1 MIASSEQFL
10 AVIGLMAGTSVD
22 GIDAALVF
30 TDGEHLKR
38 SGHALTLPYSSAT
51 RDAIFKALEEKNSD
65 RAVLDR
71 MIAEDHAKAAETL
84 IKQSGI
90 KAELIGFHGQTLL
103 HQPRKKSVQAGDAVL
118 LAKRLGIAVAYDFR
132 SADIEA
138 GGEGAPLAPIYHR
151 LLIEQEGVPLPAAI
165 ANIGGITNI
174 TIWDGSVLRGFD
186 TGPGNAL
193 MDELAREA
201 LGKDYD
207 EGGVLGAQGMSDE
220 DWLTGILEQEFFSSM
235 KPKSLDRATLLE
247 WGATLKSKNSAD
259 RMASFTALSARSLAK
274 IVTKAQVKHLFL
286 SGGGVHNPLLIKML
300 KTYLEENAK
309 PAPQIAILAH
319 ADFIEA
325 ELMGFLAMRCRLGLA
340 YTYPSTT
347 GTPRPISGGKIAEPS
362 SN

>member
-10 AVIGLMAGTSVD
+10 AVIGLMSGTSVD

-38 SGHALTLPYSSAT
+38 SEHAITMPYSSAT
-51 RDAIFKALEEKNSD
+51 RDAIFEALEEKNSD
-65 RAVLDR
+65 RATLDK
-71 MIAEDHAKAAETL
+71 MIAEDHAKVAEVL

-90 KAELIGFHGQTLL
+90 KPELIGFHGQTLL
-103 HQPRKKSVQAGDAVL
+103 HQPRKKSIQAGDAVL
-118 LAKRLGIAVAYDFR
+118 LAERLGIAVAYDFR

-151 LLIEQEGVPLPAAI
+151 LLIEQEGAPLPAAI

-174 TIWDGSVLRGFD
+174 TIWNGEELRGFD

-193 MDELAREA
+193 MDALARES

-207 EGGVLGAQGMSDE
+207 EGGGLGAQGTPDE
-220 DWLTGILEQEFFSSM
+220 DWLERILEEGFFASTE
-235 KPKSLDRATLLE
+235 PKSLDRATVLE
-247 WGATLKSKNSAD
+247 WGATLKSTNPAD

-274 IVTKAQVKHLFL
+274 IVTAARVKHLFL
-286 SGGGVHNPLLIKML
+286 SGGGVHNPLLMKML
-300 KTYLEENAK
+300 KTCLEEHAS

-325 ELMGFLAMRCRLGLA
+325 ELMGFLAMRCRLGLPI
-340 YTYPSTT
+340 TFPNTT
-347 GTPRPISGGKIAEPS
+347 GVASPMSGGKIAEPP